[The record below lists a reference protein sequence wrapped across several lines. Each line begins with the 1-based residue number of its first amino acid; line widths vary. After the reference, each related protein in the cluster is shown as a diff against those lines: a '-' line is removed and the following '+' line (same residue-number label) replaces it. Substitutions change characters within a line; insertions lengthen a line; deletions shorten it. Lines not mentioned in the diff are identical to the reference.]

1 MVHLKTLHSYT
12 ALTVNDKAQVSPCGL
27 L

>member
-1 MVHLKTLHSYT
+1 MVLLKTLHSYT
-12 ALTVNDKAQVSPCGL
+12 ALIVNDKAQVNPCGL